1 MSKKLPDIL
10 KIGDEARLIPVTAD
24 SNGEQRAASIVLAA
38 MRGVFEFR
46 KVMLGSVGV
55 RVGNRADLEAW
66 TEVVF
71 KDSASVK
78 NIKDKKDRPDG
89 LLVLN
94 TGKNQWKALIEA
106 KIGNAEVNEEQ
117 LSAYLQLAK
126 QNNIDA
132 VITITNQFVALPE
145 HHPVKIPK
153 TLTRS
158 VALYHWSWMYLLT
171 QATLLLESD
180 EIQSEDQKFVLQEV
194 ERYLKHEKSGVSRF
208 TSMNREWKDVI
219 GKVKSNAALNKSSEE
234 VENTVSS
241 WHQEQRDLCLVMS
254 RKLGRP
260 VKLRLSRSHRTDPQQ
275 RLRDDAENLVKHKT
289 LICDLEIPDAAADLH
304 VTADLATRTIICAM
318 RLGAPQDKKRAS
330 ARTNWLTRQLKNIN
344 DKDIYIKALRP
355 GRAED
360 TQAPLSEV
368 LENPDVLDSSNT
380 DVVPTAFEVFY
391 MADLAGKFAKNKVFI
406 DELEKIVPNFYEL
419 AGQRL
424 QAWVAPP
431 PKIRKTDPALES
443 EVVKSYE
450 SNMEEISASE
460 PVAEENF
467 SVDENYN
474 KE

>member
-1 MSKKLPDIL
+1 MSKLPEFL
-10 KIGDEARLIPVTAD
+10 KTGERARLIPVTAD
-24 SNGEQRAASIVLAA
+24 SNGEQRAASIALAA

-55 RVGNRADLEAW
+55 RVGNRADLDTW

-71 KDSASVK
+71 KDNTSVK

-94 TGKNQWKALIEA
+94 TGKSQWKALIEA

-158 VALYHWSWMYLLT
+158 VGLYHWSWMYLLT
-171 QATLLLESD
+171 QATLLLDSD
-180 EIQSEDQKFVLQEV
+180 EIESEDQKFVLEEV
-194 ERYLKHEKSGVSRF
+194 VRYLSHDKSGVSRF

-219 GKVKSNAALNKSSEE
+219 GKVKSNATLNKSSDE

-275 RLRDDAENLVKHKT
+275 RLRDDVEDLVKHKT
-289 LICDLEIPDAAADLH
+289 LSCDLEIPDAAADLD

-330 ARTNWLTRQLKNIN
+330 ARVNWLTRQLKNIN

-368 LENPDVLDSSNT
+368 MENPDVLNSSNS
-380 DVVPTAFEVFY
+380 DVVPTVFEVFY

-406 DELEKIVPNFYEL
+406 DEIEKIVPYFYEM

-431 PKIRKTDPALES
+431 PKIRKTDPALENE
-443 EVVKSYE
+443 EVS
-450 SNMEEISASE
+450 SNEGNLDEDTASE
-460 PVAEENF
+460 DVAEE
-467 SVDENYN
+467 SQPVDES
-474 KE
+474 